1 MENAL
6 LGVAFS
12 FLSCLLV
19 TLTANL
25 LYHLERYVRSPQIS
39 DRA

>member
-6 LGVAFS
+6 LGVALS

-19 TLTANL
+19 TLTAYRL
-25 LYHLERYVRSPQIS
+25 RYLSLSKLRPLAA
-39 DRA
+39 DK